1 MSRAT
6 QRPNPAVMQDMALGG
21 IAEMTI
27 TAKVLHLSVPL
38 VTVFHVCRMVCVL
51 LSTGPLYRLLVRRMR
66 TSKPA

>member
-1 MSRAT
+1 
-6 QRPNPAVMQDMALGG
+6 MAPGG

-51 LSTGPLYRLLVRRMR
+51 LSTGPLYRLLLRRMR